1 MRALV
6 VYCHPVEGS
15 FSSALRDAAVRG
27 LTAAG
32 HTVDLIDLA
41 ARGFDPVMPA
51 EEWQTHST
59 ADAPPPHG
67 LSGDIELVRNA
78 EIIVFVYPT
87 WWSSV
92 PAQLKGWV
100 ERVMMPGTA
109 YRLDERNRVR
119 PNLGRLRRLVTVTTF
134 GSPRIYTML
143 MNDNGARLLLRS
155 LRMVSTR
162 RTRTLRLALFRMDR
176 TTEESRRGFV
186 ERVER
191 RMASL

>member
-15 FSSALRDAAVRG
+15 FSSVLRDAAVRG
-27 LTAAG
+27 LAAAG
-32 HTVDLIDLA
+32 HTVDVIDLA
-41 ARGFDPVMPA
+41 ARGFDPVMPLG
-51 EEWQTHST
+51 EWHEHARAGTVV
-59 ADAPPPHG
+59 PPG
-67 LSGDIELVRNA
+67 LEGDVALVRDA
-78 EIIVFVYPT
+78 EVIVFVYPT

-100 ERVMMPGTA
+100 ERVFVPGVA
-109 YRLDERNRVR
+109 FRMDAKGRVQA
-119 PNLGRLRRLVTVTTF
+119 NLQNLRRIVTVTTF
-134 GSPRIYTML
+134 GSPRFYTMM

-162 RTRTLRLALFRMDR
+162 RTRTVRLALFRMDR
-176 TTEESRRGFV
+176 TTQESRQEFV
-186 ERVER
+186 ARVEK

>member
-15 FSSALRDAAVRG
+15 FSSVLRDAAVRG

-32 HTVDLIDLA
+32 HKVDLIDLA

-59 ADAPPPHG
+59 ADAPHPHG
-67 LSGDIELVRNA
+67 LSGDVELVRNA
-78 EIIVFVYPT
+78 EVIVFVYPT

-100 ERVMMPGTA
+100 ERVMLPGTA

-119 PNLGRLRRLVTVTTF
+119 PNLGQLRRLVTVTTF

-176 TTEESRRGFV
+176 TTEESRRSFV
-186 ERVER
+186 EHVER

>member
-27 LTAAG
+27 LTASG

-41 ARGFDPVMPA
+41 ARGFDPVMAA
-51 EEWQTHST
+51 EEWQAHST
-59 ADAPPPHG
+59 ADAPPPDG
-67 LSGDIELVRNA
+67 LSDDIDLVRNA
-78 EIIVFVYPT
+78 EVIVFVYPT

-100 ERVMMPGTA
+100 ERVMVPGTA

-119 PNLGRLRRLVTVTTF
+119 PNLGHLRRLVTVTTF

-176 TTEESRRGFV
+176 TTEESRRNFV

>member
-27 LTAAG
+27 LTASG

-41 ARGFDPVMPA
+41 ARGFDPVMAA
-51 EEWQTHST
+51 EEWQAHST
-59 ADAPPPHG
+59 ADAPPPDG
-67 LSGDIELVRNA
+67 LSDDIELVRNA
-78 EIIVFVYPT
+78 EVIVFVYPT

-100 ERVMMPGTA
+100 ERVMVPGTA

-119 PNLGRLRRLVTVTTF
+119 PNLGHLRRLVTVTTF

-176 TTEESRRGFV
+176 TTEESRRNFV